1 MRRIGIGW
9 LVVMGLTGI
18 AVCRQQN
25 SSQDLLGEARSAF
38 YRGDPEQAR
47 TLALAYLRV
56 HSAGAEGRILLARAL
71 AALGKPEEAMREL
84 EKILE
89 RDPNHPDALFYL
101 AGLAESLA
109 QAEYGRLYRLNPESA
124 RVHQLMA
131 RSLELQQKYEESRA
145 EYEAAL
151 RVNPEL
157 TEIWTGLGD
166 LLRTTGEFA
175 AAEDKYREALRR
187 NPRDYLAL
195 YGLGVCLRSG
205 QRHQEALG
213 YFRASRESA
222 PGYAPAYLAEG
233 MSLQELGEPAAAV
246 AALQEAIRLQPDMD
260 QAYYQ
265 LGRAYQSLGRI
276 EEAKEALEQARIL
289 RLKNLTRFR

>member
-1 MRRIGIGW
+1 MIRVVLLCFAGW
-9 LVVMGLTGI
+9 GLTGVVQ
-18 AVCRQQN
+18 AGQAGTSGN
-25 SSQDLLGEARSAF
+25 LLAEARSAF

-47 TLALAYLRV
+47 SLSMAYLRI
-56 HSAGAEGRILLARAL
+56 HSTAAEGRILLARAL
-71 AALGKPEEAMREL
+71 AALGRPEEAMREL

-89 RDPNHPDALFYL
+89 REPNHPDALFYL

-131 RSLELQQKYEESRA
+131 RSLELQQKYQESRA

-157 TEIWTGLGD
+157 TEVWTGLGD

-175 AAEDKYREALRR
+175 AAEEKYREALKR

-195 YGLGVCLRSG
+195 YGVGVCLRSG
-205 QRHQEALG
+205 QRHQEALD

-233 MSLQELGEPAAAV
+233 MSLQELGDGEQAIV
-246 AALQEAIRLQPDMD
+246 VLQEAIRLQPDMD

-265 LGRAYQSLGRI
+265 LGRAYQTLGRI
-276 EEAKEALEQARIL
+276 EEAKQALEQARIL